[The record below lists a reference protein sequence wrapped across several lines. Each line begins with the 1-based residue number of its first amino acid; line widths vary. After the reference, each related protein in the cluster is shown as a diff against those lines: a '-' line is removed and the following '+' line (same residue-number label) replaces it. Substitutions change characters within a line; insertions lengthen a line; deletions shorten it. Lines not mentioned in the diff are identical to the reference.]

1 MASILAQGLKDF
13 VQMRA
18 FWDEFLNTAIKT
30 RSVIRRQFL
39 RRNDDDRYLTLAPMG
54 HTEMIA

>member
-1 MASILAQGLKDF
+1 
-13 VQMRA
+13 MRA
-18 FWDEFLNTAIKT
+18 FLDEFLNTAIKT

-54 HTEMIA
+54 HTEMIEKRRFLAHRATRRN

>member
-1 MASILAQGLKDF
+1 
-13 VQMRA
+13 MRA
-18 FWDEFLNTAIKT
+18 FLNEFLNTAIKT

-54 HTEMIA
+54 QTEMIA

>member
-1 MASILAQGLKDF
+1 
-13 VQMRA
+13 MRA

-39 RRNDDDRYLTLAPMG
+39 RRNDDDRYLTLALMG

>member
-1 MASILAQGLKDF
+1 
-13 VQMRA
+13 MRA